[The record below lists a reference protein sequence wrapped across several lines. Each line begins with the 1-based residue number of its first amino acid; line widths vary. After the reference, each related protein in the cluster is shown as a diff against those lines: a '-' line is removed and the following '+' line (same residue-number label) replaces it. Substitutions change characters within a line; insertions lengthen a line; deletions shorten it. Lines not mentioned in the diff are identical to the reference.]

1 MAIHDAFVLKRN
13 VLQKKIALQKELE
26 GKLGKD
32 WRKKLEY
39 WKKEKNRGAVVIQR
53 TFRKWNAL
61 KIVNQMKAEQDGA
74 LMIQK
79 TIRKRNAQKEV
90 NQMKAETDGAV
101 RIQKICRKKK
111 AQEKLDQ
118 LKQEKEKILMNEKM
132 VMKSSVIACI

>member
-26 GKLGKD
+26 GKHGKD

-39 WKKEKNRGAVVIQR
+39 WKKEKTRCAVAIQR
-53 TFRKWNAL
+53 TIRKRNAL
-61 KIVNQMKAEQDGA
+61 KIVNQMKAEQGGA
-74 LMIQK
+74 LTIQK
-79 TIRKRNAQKEV
+79 TIRKRNALKEF
-90 NQMKAETDGAV
+90 NQTKAERDGAV

-118 LKQEKEKILMNEKM
+118 LKQEKEKDLMNEKM
-132 VMKSSVIACI
+132 VMKSSALVCI